1 MKKFNFKEI
10 IIPAVSLFVICLVAT
25 ALLAVTNQITAPKI
39 EQLAIETES
48 KAKKEVLKDAVS
60 FSDAKTA
67 TLDGKEYTYYEGLD
81 SSGQVMGYVF
91 STSAKGYGG
100 DIDVMSGI
108 DSEGVIKGV
117 SILSI
122 SETAGLG
129 MNAKNEGFLNQ
140 YTEKSGQLGV
150 IKNGAAN
157 DNEIQALTGATIT
170 SNAMTAAVN
179 TAQSLYE
186 AVGGENNG

>member
-1 MKKFNFKEI
+1 MKKFSFKEI
-10 IIPAVSLFVICLVAT
+10 IVPAVSLFVICLVAT

-48 KAKKEVLKDAVS
+48 NAKKEVLKDAVS
-60 FSDAKTA
+60 FSDAKTV

-81 SSGQVMGYVF
+81 AEGQVMGYVF

-129 MNAKNEGFLNQ
+129 MNAKNEDFLNQ
-140 YTEKSGQLGV
+140 YTDKSGKLSV
-150 IKNGAAN
+150 IKNGAAGDN
-157 DNEIQALTGATIT
+157 DIQALTGATIT

>member
-1 MKKFNFKEI
+1 MKKFSFKEI
-10 IIPAVSLFVICLVAT
+10 IVPAVSLFVICLVAT

-60 FSDAKTA
+60 FSDAKTV

-81 SSGQVMGYVF
+81 AEGQVMGYVF

-140 YTEKSGQLGV
+140 YTDKSGKLSV
-150 IKNGAAN
+150 IKNGAAG